1 MKWKF
6 NIWTLLFLFIM
17 VYFIFVLRE
26 DIQRHRSLVNEKRG
40 LTRRIAQEEDRRSE
54 LYRTAGRLDQ
64 KGFLS
69 DLARQRLNLI
79 EKGEKAYKVCRT
91 R

>member
-26 DIQRHRSLVNEKRG
+26 DIQRYKSLVNEKRD
-40 LTRRIAQEEDRRSE
+40 LTRRIAQEEDRKAE
-54 LYRTAGRLDQ
+54 LKKTSGRLKQ
-64 KGFLS
+64 QGFIG

-79 EKGEKAYKVCRT
+79 NKGERAYKVCRK

>member
-6 NIWTLLFLFIM
+6 NIWSLLFLFIL

-26 DIQRHRSLVNEKRG
+26 DVQRYKSLVNDKHD
-40 LTRRIAQEEDRRSE
+40 LARRIAQEKEKERE
-54 LYRTAGRLDQ
+54 LYRTAGQLRQ
-64 KGFLS
+64 KDYVD

-79 EKGEKAYKVCRT
+79 KKGEKAYKVCRT